1 MEQEYIGRYR
11 IIGRLGKGGMGTV
24 VRALD
29 EVRQREV
36 AIKLPLD
43 ADPEVIRRL
52 QRECDVLG
60 QLQHHHIVQI
70 YGSGNDLTV
79 PFYIVMEYVDGTTVE
94 ELLKQQGGP
103 LEPLR
108 ALKIALGVAEALAYA
123 HRPPLRI
130 VHRDIKPANVMIR
143 RSDDVVKV
151 TDFGIA
157 SVLSERTG
165 GKTAIGTIAYMAPEQ
180 ASGRGI
186 DERTDL
192 YSLGAFLYEMLTGH
206 RPPQLAASPARPPSA
221 GLGSTLPPEIGRR
234 IDRLVLGLLRAEP
247 NQRMPQRAE
256 EAVEELRALI
266 ENRPSRLPSGAT
278 PIYSAPPMSGS
289 QAYEQT
295 HRSSMPPSGYM
306 APGGPPYARPPSVPV
321 SAPYPPATYPSQV
334 MVAPQP
340 VYQVVQV
347 VQPAPASRFAHMAGF
362 ALSLGIIALFFSLCP
377 ILAIIVNLATTATRG
392 TIDATVFWVF
402 AGLNIPALLAILLG
416 HFAQIRIHAS
426 SGRLTGIGSAITG
439 LCFGYFCIIV
449 TIIAYL
455 VHRP

>member
-11 IIGRLGKGGMGTV
+11 VIGRLGKGGMGTV

-70 YGSGNDLTV
+70 YGSGNDPTV

-94 ELLKQQGGP
+94 DVLKQQGGP
-103 LEPLR
+103 LESRR
-108 ALKIALGVAEALAYA
+108 ALKIALAVAEALAYA
-123 HRPPLRI
+123 HRPPLRV

-143 RSDDVVKV
+143 RSDDAVKV

-165 GKTAIGTIAYMAPEQ
+165 GKTAVGTLAYMAPEQ
-180 ASGRGI
+180 ATGRGI

-192 YSLGAFLYEMLTGH
+192 YSLGALLYEMLTGH
-206 RPPQLAASPARPPSA
+206 RPPQLAVSPPRPPSA
-221 GLGSTLPPEIGRR
+221 YLGSTLSSEMCRR
-234 IDRLVLGLLRAEP
+234 VDRLVMGLLRAEP

-256 EAVEELRALI
+256 EVVEELRALL
-266 ENRPSRLPSGAT
+266 ENRPSRLRSSPVSLHGAQ
-278 PIYSAPPMSGS
+278 PMTGL
-289 QAYEQT
+289 QTYEQT
-295 HRSSMPPSGYM
+295 HRASMPPSGYVPP
-306 APGGPPYARPPSVPV
+306 AGPAYSRPPAVPV
-321 SAPYPPATYPSQV
+321 SAPVMASASYPQP
-334 MVAPQP
+334 MMGAPQP

-347 VQPAPASRFAHMAGF
+347 VQPAALPFAHMAGF
-362 ALSLGIIALFFSLCP
+362 ALALGIIALFFSLCP
-377 ILAIIVNLATTATRG
+377 ILAIIVNLATTSTRG
-392 TIDATVFWVF
+392 AVDATTFLVF

-416 HFAQIRIHAS
+416 HFAQIRIHS
-426 SGRLTGIGSAITG
+426 SGGRLTGLGSAITG

-455 VHRP
+455 AHRP

>member
-43 ADPEVIRRL
+43 AGPEVIRRL

-70 YGSGNDLTV
+70 YGSGNDPTV

-94 ELLKQQGGP
+94 DLLKQQGGP
-103 LEPLR
+103 LEPRR
-108 ALKIALGVAEALAYA
+108 ALKIGLAVAEALAYA

-143 RSDDVVKV
+143 RSDDTVKV

-165 GKTAIGTIAYMAPEQ
+165 GKTAIGTLAYMAPEQ

-192 YSLGAFLYEMLTGH
+192 YSLGALLYEMLTGH
-206 RPPQLAASPARPPSA
+206 RPPQLAVSPARPPSA
-221 GLGSTLPPEIGRR
+221 ELASLLPAEMCRR
-234 IDRLVLGLLRAEP
+234 IDRLVMGLLRPEP

-266 ENRPSRLPSGAT
+266 ENRPSRLPSGA
-278 PIYSAPPMSGS
+278 APAYGPQSMSGLQS
-289 QAYEQT
+289 YET
-295 HRSSMPPSGYM
+295 RGSMPS
-306 APGGPPYARPPSVPV
+306 GGPGYGRPPSVPV
-321 SAPYPPATYPSQV
+321 SAPMMSSASYPPASYSPPV

-347 VQPAPASRFAHMAGF
+347 VQPPPARPFAHMAGF
-362 ALSLGIIALFFSLCP
+362 ALSLGILALFFSLCP
-377 ILAIIVNLATTATRG
+377 ILAIIINLATTSTRG
-392 TIDATVFWVF
+392 AIDATVFWVF

-416 HFAQIRIHAS
+416 HSAQIRIYAS
-426 SGRLTGIGSAITG
+426 SGRLSGLGSAITG

-449 TIIAYL
+449 TVIAYL

>member
-36 AIKLPLD
+36 AIKLPLE

-70 YGSGNDLTV
+70 YGSGNDPTV

-94 ELLKQQGGP
+94 DLLKQGGP
-103 LEPLR
+103 LEPRR
-108 ALKIALGVAEALAYA
+108 ALKIGLAVAEALAHA

-143 RSDDVVKV
+143 RSDDTVKV

-165 GKTAIGTIAYMAPEQ
+165 GKTAIGTLAYMAPEQ
-180 ASGRGI
+180 AGGRGV

-192 YSLGAFLYEMLTGH
+192 YSLGVLLYEMLTGH

-221 GLGSTLPPEIGRR
+221 QLAPVLPPEMCRR
-234 IDRLVLGLLRAEP
+234 VDRLVMGLLRPEP

-256 EAVEELRALI
+256 EVVEELRALL
-266 ENRPSRLPSGAT
+266 ENRPSRLPSGA
-278 PIYSAPPMSGS
+278 APAYGPPSMSGWQS
-289 QAYEQT
+289 YET
-295 HRSSMPPSGYM
+295 RGSVP
-306 APGGPPYARPPSVPV
+306 PGGPAYGRPPSVPV
-321 SAPYPPATYPSQV
+321 SAPVMASASYPPASYSPPV

-347 VQPAPASRFAHMAGF
+347 VQPPPARPFAHMAGF
-362 ALSLGIIALFFSLCP
+362 ALSLGILALFFSLCP
-377 ILAIIVNLATTATRG
+377 ILAIIVNLSTTSTRG
-392 TIDATVFWVF
+392 AIDATVFWVF

-416 HFAQIRIHAS
+416 HFAQVRIYAS
-426 SGRLTGIGSAITG
+426 SGRLSGLGSAITG

-449 TIIAYL
+449 TVIAYL

>member
-70 YGSGNDLTV
+70 YGSGNDPTV
-79 PFYIVMEYVDGTTVE
+79 PFYIVMEYVEGTTVE
-94 ELLKQQGGP
+94 DLLKQQGGP
-103 LEPLR
+103 LEPRR
-108 ALKIALGVAEALAYA
+108 ALKIGLAVAEALAHA

-143 RSDDVVKV
+143 RSDDTVKV

-165 GKTAIGTIAYMAPEQ
+165 GKTAIGTLAYMAPEQ
-180 ASGRGI
+180 AGGRGV

-192 YSLGAFLYEMLTGH
+192 YSLGVLLYEMLTGH
-206 RPPQLAASPARPPSA
+206 RPPQLAVSPARPPSA
-221 GLGSTLPPEIGRR
+221 ELASILPPEMCRR
-234 IDRLVLGLLRAEP
+234 IDRLVMGLLRAEP
-247 NQRMPQRAE
+247 NHRLPQRAE
-256 EAVEELRALI
+256 EVVEELRALI
-266 ENRPSRLPSGAT
+266 ENRPSRLPSGA
-278 PIYSAPPMSGS
+278 APVYG
-289 QAYEQT
+289 
-295 HRSSMPPSGYM
+295 PPSM
-306 APGGPPYARPPSVPV
+306 SSVPSGGSAYGRPPSVPV
-321 SAPYPPATYPSQV
+321 SAPVMSSASYPPASYSPPV
-334 MVAPQP
+334 MIAPQP

-347 VQPAPASRFAHMAGF
+347 VQPPARPFAHMAGF
-362 ALSLGIIALFFSLCP
+362 ALSLGILALFFSLCP
-377 ILAIIVNLATTATRG
+377 ILAIIVNLSTTTTRG
-392 TIDATVFWVF
+392 AIDATVFWVF

-416 HFAQIRIHAS
+416 HFAQMRIHAS
-426 SGRLTGIGSAITG
+426 SGRLTGLGSAITG

-449 TIIAYL
+449 TVIAYL

>member
-11 IIGRLGKGGMGTV
+11 VIGRLGKGGMGTV

-70 YGSGNDLTV
+70 YGSGNDPTV

-94 ELLKQQGGP
+94 DVLKQQGGP
-103 LEPLR
+103 LEPRR
-108 ALKIALGVAEALAYA
+108 ALKIALAVAEALAYA
-123 HRPPLRI
+123 HRPPLRV

-143 RSDDVVKV
+143 RSDDAVKV

-165 GKTAIGTIAYMAPEQ
+165 GKTAVGTLAYMAPEQ
-180 ASGRGI
+180 ATGRGI

-192 YSLGAFLYEMLTGH
+192 YSLGALLYEMLTGH
-206 RPPQLAASPARPPSA
+206 RPPQLAVSPARPPSA
-221 GLGSTLPPEIGRR
+221 YLGSTLSSEMCRR
-234 IDRLVLGLLRAEP
+234 VDRLVMGLLQAEP
-247 NQRMPQRAE
+247 NHRMPQRAE
-256 EAVEELRALI
+256 EVVEELRALL
-266 ENRPSRLPSGAT
+266 ENRPSRLPTGPASLYGAQ
-278 PIYSAPPMSGS
+278 PMGGS
-289 QAYEQT
+289 QTYEQT
-295 HRSSMPPSGYM
+295 HRAGMPPSSY
-306 APGGPPYARPPSVPV
+306 GPPAGPVYSRPPSVPA
-321 SAPYPPATYPSQV
+321 SYPSATYPPLV
-334 MVAPQP
+334 TVAPQP

-347 VQPAPASRFAHMAGF
+347 VQPAALPFAHMAGF
-362 ALSLGIIALFFSLCP
+362 ALSLGILALFFSLCP
-377 ILAIIVNLATTATRG
+377 ILAIIVNLATTSTRG
-392 TIDATVFWVF
+392 AVDATTFLVF

-416 HFAQIRIHAS
+416 HFAQLRIHS
-426 SGRLTGIGSAITG
+426 SGGRLTGLGSAITG

-455 VHRP
+455 VHKP

>member
-11 IIGRLGKGGMGTV
+11 VIGRLGKGGMGTV

-70 YGSGNDLTV
+70 YGSGNDPTV
-79 PFYIVMEYVDGTTVE
+79 PFYIVMEYVEGTTVE
-94 ELLKQQGGP
+94 DVLKQQGGP
-103 LEPLR
+103 LEPRR
-108 ALKIALGVAEALAYA
+108 ALKIALAVAEALAYA
-123 HRPPLRI
+123 HRPPLRV

-143 RSDDVVKV
+143 RSDDAVKV

-165 GKTAIGTIAYMAPEQ
+165 GKTAVGTLAYMAPEQ
-180 ASGRGI
+180 ATGRGI

-192 YSLGAFLYEMLTGH
+192 YSLGALLYEMLTAH
-206 RPPQLAASPARPPSA
+206 RPPQLAASPPRPPSA
-221 GLGSTLPPEIGRR
+221 YLGSTLSSEMCRR
-234 IDRLVLGLLRAEP
+234 VDRLVMGLLQAEP
-247 NQRMPQRAE
+247 NHRMPQRAE
-256 EAVEELRALI
+256 EVVEELRALL
-266 ENRPSRLPSGAT
+266 ENRPSRLSTSPASLYGVQ
-278 PIYSAPPMSGS
+278 PMSGS
-289 QAYEQT
+289 QTYEQT
-295 HRSSMPPSGYM
+295 HRASMPPSGYVPP
-306 APGGPPYARPPSVPV
+306 AGPAYSRPPS
-321 SAPYPPATYPSQV
+321 APASYPSATYPPPV
-334 MVAPQP
+334 TVAPQP

-347 VQPAPASRFAHMAGF
+347 VQPAALPFAHMAGF
-362 ALSLGIIALFFSLCP
+362 ALSLGILALFFSLCP
-377 ILAIIVNLATTATRG
+377 ILAIIVNLATTSTRG
-392 TIDATVFWVF
+392 AVDATTFLVFV
-402 AGLNIPALLAILLG
+402 GLNIPALLAVLLG
-416 HFAQIRIHAS
+416 HFAQIRIYAS
-426 SGRLTGIGSAITG
+426 GGRLTGLGSAITG
-439 LCFGYFCIIV
+439 LSFGYFCIIV

>member
-11 IIGRLGKGGMGTV
+11 VIGRLGKGGMGTV

-70 YGSGNDLTV
+70 YGSGNDPTV

-94 ELLKQQGGP
+94 DVLKQQGGP
-103 LEPLR
+103 LEPRR
-108 ALKIALGVAEALAYA
+108 ALKIALAVAEALAYA
-123 HRPPLRI
+123 HRPPLRV

-143 RSDDVVKV
+143 RSDDAVKV

-165 GKTAIGTIAYMAPEQ
+165 GKTAIGTLAYMSPEQ
-180 ASGRGI
+180 ASGQGV

-192 YSLGAFLYEMLTGH
+192 YSLGVLLYEMLTGH
-206 RPPQLAASPARPPSA
+206 RPPQLAASPARPPCA
-221 GLGSTLPPEIGRR
+221 DFGSILPPETCRR
-234 IDRLVLGLLRAEP
+234 IDRLVMGLLRAEP

-266 ENRPSRLPSGAT
+266 ENRPSRLPSGVQ
-278 PIYSAPPMSGS
+278 S
-289 QAYEQT
+289 YET
-295 HRSSMPPSGYM
+295 RGSMPPSSYIP
-306 APGGPPYARPPSVPV
+306 PGGPVYSRPPSVPV
-321 SAPYPPATYPSQV
+321 STPVMRSAPYPSASYPPPPV

-347 VQPAPASRFAHMAGF
+347 VQPAPPRPFAHMAGF

-377 ILAIIVNLATTATRG
+377 ILAIIVNLSTTSTRG
-392 TIDATVFWVF
+392 AIDATVFWVF

-416 HFAQIRIHAS
+416 HAAQMRIFAS
-426 SGRLTGIGSAITG
+426 SGRLTGLGSAITG

-449 TIIAYL
+449 TVIAYF
-455 VHRP
+455 VHKS